1 MVGEKSERL
10 NNTLF
15 LSSKS
20 SIKDLT
26 VHGIILKVLYVLRFI
41 ASKLKGTT
49 IKYKILEE
57 NFYTNRFT
65 KVKR

>member
-1 MVGEKSERL
+1 MLGKKSERL
-10 NNTLF
+10 NNILF

-26 VHGIILKVLYVLRFI
+26 GHGIILKVLYVLMFS
-41 ASKLKGTT
+41 ASELKGTT

-57 NFYTNRFT
+57 NLYTNRFT
-65 KVKR
+65 KVNR